1 MVCYSVTVHFVTA
14 QHHASFHCTYKAV
27 QLGHRRL
34 VARVADVPHLDAA
47 LAAGVDMARGV
58 ADGDGAHHLPV
69 AESVDLACV
78 TWNART
84 NQRVWRKRHGL
95 HLSVRTHVKGISSGR
110 EGEKVN
116 R

>member
-1 MVCYSVTVHFVTA
+1 MVCYSVTVHSVTA
-14 QHHASFHCTYKAV
+14 QRRASFPCSYKAV

-34 VARVADVPHLDAA
+34 VARVADVPHFDAA
-47 LAAGVDMARGV
+47 FAAGVDMARGV
-58 ADGDGAHHLPV
+58 ADGDGAHHLPM

-78 TWNART
+78 TRNART

-95 HLSVRTHVKGISSGR
+95 HLSVRAHVEGICSGR
-110 EGEKVN
+110 EGEE